1 MRLICPNCGAQYEVD
16 ANMLPADGR
25 DVQCSNCGTTWY
37 QEGPR
42 RNRVAEPEP
51 EVAVRRAASGG
62 IAGTAEADEAAPRRQ
77 RTPAEAAEG
86 GLEILREEAAQESRL
101 RAGEAG
107 GLETQPELGLDEAG
121 LDDSAVEDRAMEAR
135 NRRLARTEEIDT
147 KAGVIASPVSPPEG
161 RPGGS
166 RRDLLPDIE
175 EINSTLRPDERVQND
190 DEDLDPELR
199 AAMAATTPRRRGG
212 ARLGFM
218 TVLVAASAAVAVYIW
233 TPTLAE
239 QSPEAAPYLF
249 QYQAFVDQLR
259 VDLDT
264 AVKDLV
270 DRLGNAAASASG
282 TGSQ

>member
-16 ANMLPADGR
+16 VNMLPADGR

-42 RNRVAEPEP
+42 RNRVTEPEP
-51 EVAVRRAASGG
+51 EVAVRRATSGGG
-62 IAGTAEADEAAPRRQ
+62 IAGTADPDAGAVRRQ

-86 GLEILREEAAQESRL
+86 GLEILREEAAQEARL
-101 RAGEAG
+101 RAGEG
-107 GLETQPELGLDEAG
+107 GSLETQPELGLDDVG
-121 LDDSAVEDRAMEAR
+121 LDDSSVEDRAMEAR
-135 NRRLARTEEIDT
+135 NRRLARTEEIGSDL
-147 KAGVIASPVSPPEG
+147 IAAPVSPPEG

-175 EINSTLRPDERVQND
+175 EINSTLRPDERVQD
-190 DEDLDPELR
+190 DDDIDPELR
-199 AAMAATTPRRRGG
+199 AAMAAETPRRRSG

-218 TVLVAASAAVAVYIW
+218 SVLVAAAAAVAVYIW
-233 TPTLAE
+233 APTLAE

-259 VDLDT
+259 VDLDVM
-264 AVKDLV
+264 VKDLV

-282 TGSQ
+282 TGGE